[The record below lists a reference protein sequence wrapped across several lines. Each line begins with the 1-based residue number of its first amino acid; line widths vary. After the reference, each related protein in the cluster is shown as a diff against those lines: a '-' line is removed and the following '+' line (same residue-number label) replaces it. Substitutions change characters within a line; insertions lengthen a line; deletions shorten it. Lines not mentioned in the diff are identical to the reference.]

1 MTCRLCGAR
10 SLGHLCPGCS
20 SDIDELTADDPFYV
34 EPKPTEVP
42 HQERQAQ
49 VVTTEPSQG
58 RCLPAGAG
66 R

>member
-34 EPKPTEVP
+34 EPKPPKFITKGDTP
-42 HQERQAQ
+42 K
-49 VVTTEPSQG
+49 
-58 RCLPAGAG
+58 
-66 R
+66 